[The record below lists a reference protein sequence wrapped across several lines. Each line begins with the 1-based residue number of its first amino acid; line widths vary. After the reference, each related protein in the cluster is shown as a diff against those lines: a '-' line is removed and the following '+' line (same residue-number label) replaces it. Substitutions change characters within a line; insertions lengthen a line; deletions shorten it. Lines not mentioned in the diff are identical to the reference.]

1 MFFFKPHILQN
12 LRSQV
17 MLNIEITLNSLTC
30 TSIFA
35 IKFIYVHVHLS
46 FYGYLFNIQVCAF
59 NNLFQSIEALEAEML
74 NGQKLQ
80 GPPTAYEVNYM
91 LKNKKMEERYFNVL
105 FSTLKWDF
113 FV

>member
-1 MFFFKPHILQN
+1 MYIYH
-12 LRSQV
+12 V
-17 MLNIEITLNSLTC
+17 MDICLIYR
-30 TSIFA
+30 
-35 IKFIYVHVHLS
+35 YVHL
-46 FYGYLFNIQVCAF
+46 

-105 FSTLKWDF
+105 FSTLKWDI